1 MAVEEKAYCP
11 YCMAQ
16 VNPGESCSQCGLTAG
31 TYTPAPHHLPPQTAL
46 MDRYLIGR
54 ALGEGGFGI
63 TYLGRDL
70 RLPAPE
76 ATAAETE
83 KPYDL
88 GSIRVFA
95 DNDKAAV
102 AQITEAFL
110 ADCRTNFDLL
120 RQHLE
125 AGDMAKISKLAHK
138 MIPMFKQFGIREITP
153 LLVFLERMDAA
164 AVDRENV
171 AETVASILEKGPEVA
186 DLIRRDVGLP
196 E

>member
-1 MAVEEKAYCP
+1 MNE
-11 YCMAQ
+11 
-16 VNPGESCSQCGLTAG
+16 L
-31 TYTPAPHHLPPQTAL
+31 
-46 MDRYLIGR
+46 
-54 ALGEGGFGI
+54 
-63 TYLGRDL
+63 LGRDL
-70 RLPAPE
+70 RLPAPK

-186 DLIRRDVGLP
+186 DLIRREVGLP